1 MDRLKGK
8 IMTGKYNTNGKDNNN
23 NNDNN
28 ITLFFLYM
36 YDIYF

>member
-28 ITLFFLYM
+28 ITLFFSLHV
-36 YDIYF
+36 